1 MKIHRL
7 SSTDVRLCLFAIKDT
22 GEGEEISYDYGDD
35 SSQMEWRSMKENTE
49 SSHENAVS
57 DGTKSQDIAKTAS
70 AMHCTTYSQVL
81 LKTAIATVHSN
92 AQVSMDANILF
103 DEGAQ
108 RSFITDSLAEQ
119 LELKPKGTEA
129 ISISGFGGGADH
141 YWDFIEDKIIRGNGP
156 TAVKSRIGYLLSGP
170 TQKSTEG
177 TTSMMNILIG
187 HKEEEYD
194 LENFWKIESL
204 GITPQNKEKSNAE
217 YLENFIST
225 NISYDAKTCKYTAKL
240 PWKDDHKPLPS
251 NIDIARRR
259 TENVVRRL
267 SNDPFLLRKYGEI
280 INDQE
285 KRCFIER
292 IDNPT
297 TSTEHAH
304 YIPHHSVK
312 KDSATTPIRIVYD
325 CSCRRSQDTPSLN
338 DCLCKEPPILND
350 ISTLLMPFRENR
362 YAIVTDIEK
371 AFLQITLYEK
381 DRYDEIFLAK
391 GLNRPYI
398 RVDYLPL

>member
-1 MKIHRL
+1 
-7 SSTDVRLCLFAIKDT
+7 
-22 GEGEEISYDYGDD
+22 
-35 SSQMEWRSMKENTE
+35 
-49 SSHENAVS
+49 
-57 DGTKSQDIAKTAS
+57 
-70 AMHCTTYSQVL
+70 
-81 LKTAIATVHSN
+81 
-92 AQVSMDANILF
+92 
-103 DEGAQ
+103 
-108 RSFITDSLAEQ
+108 
-119 LELKPKGTEA
+119 
-129 ISISGFGGGADH
+129 
-141 YWDFIEDKIIRGNGP
+141 
-156 TAVKSRIGYLLSGP
+156 
-170 TQKSTEG
+170 
-177 TTSMMNILIG
+177 MNILIR

-225 NISYDAKTCKYTAKL
+225 NISYDANTCKYTAKL
-240 PWKDDHKPLPS
+240 PWKDEHKPLPS

-285 KRCFIER
+285 KRGFIER

-338 DCLCKEPPILND
+338 DCLRKEPPILND
-350 ISTLLMPFRENR
+350 ISTLLMRFRENR
-362 YAIVTDIEK
+362 YAGVTDIEK
-371 AFLQITLYEK
+371 AFLQITLDEK
-381 DRYDEIFLAK
+381 DRDMTRFFWLKDSTDPTSKLITYRFK
-391 GLNRPYI
+391 TQR
-398 RVDYLPL
+398 